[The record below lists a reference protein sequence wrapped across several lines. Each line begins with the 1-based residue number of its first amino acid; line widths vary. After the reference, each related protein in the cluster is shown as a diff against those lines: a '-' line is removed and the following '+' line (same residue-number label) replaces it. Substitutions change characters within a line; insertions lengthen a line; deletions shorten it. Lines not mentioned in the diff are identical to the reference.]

1 MQERIETII
10 TRAQQ
15 NFEIADGVNYIQIEI
30 QNDRTIDM
38 FKET

>member
-15 NFEIADGVNYIQIEI
+15 NFEIAGGLNHIQIEI
-30 QNDRTIDM
+30 QNDRTIDV
-38 FKET
+38 FKKT

>member
-15 NFEIADGVNYIQIEI
+15 NFETADGVNHIQIEI
-30 QNDRTIDM
+30 QNDRTIDV